1 VFLGGWYDIFLQGT
15 INSFVTI
22 QDRGGPGARGR
33 CRLFVGPIG
42 HGVFTTLRY
51 PANSR
56 FPDDADAFRF
66 FDRHLKRKTNG
77 VEADKPVYEGPRSP
91 TPSTTPSAGRARR
104 PGPVR

>member
-1 VFLGGWYDIFLQGT
+1 VSLLPQGT

-22 QDRGGPGARGR
+22 QDRGGPGACGR

-56 FPDDADAFRF
+56 FPDDTDAFRF
-66 FDRHLKRKTNG
+66 FDRHRKGKTNG
-77 VEADKPVYEGPRSP
+77 VEADKPVYEGTTIANAFNYSIGWSGP
-91 TPSTTPSAGRARR
+91 TAG
-104 PGPVR
+104 PGPITLGR